1 MDENWLMLPPA
12 TASPIELAAAPLHG
26 FRGDANTAPLTRP
39 RGLTVAISR
48 QAGARGATI
57 ARKVAEILDWQ
68 LFDHDTLDY
77 LAQTDAA
84 REQLL
89 AEIPTE
95 ALAWSEEQLQYLQ
108 RDRGLN
114 AAGEVLALVRLVL
127 SIAARGHAVIVGR
140 AAGFLLPPETT
151 LHVRVIASL
160 ESRIAYMAQELRLT
174 RPEAA
179 AEVRARDERRAAFL
193 DQILGVDPA
202 DPTAYDVV
210 VNSDRLGVEAA
221 AQFVGWAIRTKQMFV
236 ELAQP
241 HETSALDTLDELTG
255 A

>member
-1 MDENWLMLPPA
+1 MLPST

-26 FRGDANTAPLTRP
+26 FRGDTNVSARTRP
-39 RGLTVAISR
+39 CGLTIAISR
-48 QAGARGATI
+48 QAGARGTTI
-57 ARKVAEILDWQ
+57 ARKVAAILDWQ

-77 LAQTDAA
+77 LAQTDTA

-89 AEIPTE
+89 AEIPPK
-95 ALAWSEEQLQYLQ
+95 ALAWSAEQLQYLQ

-114 AAGEVLALVRLVL
+114 ATGEVLPLVQLVL
-127 SIAARGHAVIVGR
+127 NIAARGHVVIVGR

-160 ESRIAYMAQELRLT
+160 ESRVAYLAQELRLT

-193 DQILGVDPA
+193 DQMLSVDPA
-202 DPTAYDVV
+202 DLTAYDIV
-210 VNSDRLGVEAA
+210 VNSDRLGIEAA
-221 AQFVGWAIRTKQMFV
+221 AQVVCGAIRAKPPFA
-236 ELAQP
+236 AQTP
-241 HETSALDTLDELTG
+241 AHENSSLDTLEELTG
-255 A
+255 G